1 MMDNSAPGTAAEP
14 LRYEGAERADP
25 TYADGRLRPVVGV
38 HNIQVFRAGRAGKP
52 EGYGYTYNHA
62 PMLAYWR
69 GHFYLEYLSAP
80 VSEHEAPCH
89 TLLTRS
95 PDGLHW
101 ETPQVILP
109 AFPLAEGQFTVAH
122 QRMGF
127 YVAPTGRLLVLGFY
141 GHLPNPN
148 DGTGVGRAVRE
159 VYEGGGLGPLYF
171 LRYNRHAGYDE
182 RHTPYPFYRTSPDAG
197 FVAACES
204 LLAHKLMTQ
213 QWWEEDRAQ
222 DGFFAVAGD
231 ETFSA
236 KALSFYHRADGMAVG
251 VWKGGYAALSA
262 DEGHTWSKPVRCPT
276 IAETYAKLWGQRTSD
291 GRYALVYDPCEGWQV
306 RRPLAVVT
314 SSDGA
319 RYAHMLAVHGE
330 TPVQRYVG
338 GYKDIG
344 PQYIR
349 GIAEGNGTPP
359 DGAMWLTYSVN
370 KEDIWVSR
378 VPVPITGTVTGPVQ
392 DRFAAFAPGALVP
405 GWNIYSPLW
414 SPVAVVEE
422 GGQRVLEL
430 RQSDPY
436 DYARAV
442 RVFTPSAR
450 ATVALTLR
458 AAQEDAGP
466 LEIELLT
473 AQGAR
478 PVRLALAAGGVLTA
492 QCGQEVRRIA
502 TYAAG
507 QWLDLKIVV
516 NAPAGVFAVAVDGHA
531 VLEGA
536 RLASAATAVERL
548 SLRTGTDRSLVPPW
562 RLLERG
568 DADVYAAEERMGP
581 RTYHVAE
588 VTVSEE

>member
-14 LRYEGAERADP
+14 LRYEGGERVDAA
-25 TYADGRLRPVVGV
+25 YADGRLRPAVGV
-38 HNIQVFRAGRAGKP
+38 HNIQVLRAGREGRP
-52 EGYGYTYNHA
+52 EGTGYTYNHA
-62 PMLAYWR
+62 PMLATWR

-95 PDGLHW
+95 ADGFHW
-101 ETPQVILP
+101 ETPRVILP
-109 AFPLAEGQFTVAH
+109 AFPLADGQLTVAH

-127 YVAPTGRLLVLGFY
+127 NVSPQGRLLVLGFY
-141 GHLPNPN
+141 GHLPTPN
-148 DGTGVGRAVRE
+148 DGTGVGRVVRE
-159 VYEGGGLGPLYF
+159 VYEGGALGPIYF
-171 LRYNRHAGYDE
+171 LRYNRHAGYGE
-182 RHTPYPFYRTSPDAG
+182 HNTPYPFYRASPDAG

-204 LLAHKLMTQ
+204 LLADRLMTQ
-213 QWWEEDRAQ
+213 QWWEEDRAT
-222 DGFFAVAGD
+222 DGFFALAGD

-236 KALSFYHRADGMAVG
+236 KALSFYHRADGQAVG

-262 DEGHTWSKPVRCPT
+262 DEGRTWSKPVRCPT
-276 IAETYAKLWGQRTSD
+276 ISETYAKLWGQRTSD

-306 RRPLAVVT
+306 RRPLAVIT
-314 SSDGA
+314 SEDGA
-319 RYAHMLAVHGE
+319 RYARMLAVHGE

-338 GYKDIG
+338 RYKDIG

-378 VPVPITGTVTGPVQ
+378 VPVPITDAVSGPVR
-392 DRFAAFAPGALVP
+392 DRFDAFTPGPLVP

-414 SPVAVVEE
+414 SPVAVVAE
-422 GGQRVLEL
+422 GERRYLEL

-442 RVFTPSAR
+442 RVFAPCAR
-450 ATVALTLR
+450 AMVSLTLR
-458 AAQEDAGP
+458 AAQEEAGP
-466 LEIELLT
+466 LEIDLLS
-473 AQGAR
+473 AEGAR

-492 QCGQEVRRIA
+492 QCGQEVRRIG

-507 QWLDLKIVV
+507 QWLDIKISFD
-516 NAPAGVFAVAVDGHA
+516 APTGTFAVAVDGRA

-536 RLASAATAVERL
+536 RLAEAATAVERL
-548 SLRTGTDRSLVPPW
+548 SLRTGADRSQVPPS
-562 RLLERG
+562 RLWDRQ
-568 DADVYAAEERMGP
+568 DADIYAPEERVGP
-581 RTYHVAE
+581 RVYHVAE
-588 VTVSEE
+588 ISVSG